1 MYNSYISYRILVLY
15 HGSKKYDPLE
25 TDIDSIPDIDTKYYC
40 PQIHRAAIHTAEVC
54 KRINKIIFNLN
65 LMRY

>member
-40 PQIHRAAIHTAEVC
+40 PQIHRAAFILPKFAKELI
-54 KRINKIIFNLN
+54 K
-65 LMRY
+65 